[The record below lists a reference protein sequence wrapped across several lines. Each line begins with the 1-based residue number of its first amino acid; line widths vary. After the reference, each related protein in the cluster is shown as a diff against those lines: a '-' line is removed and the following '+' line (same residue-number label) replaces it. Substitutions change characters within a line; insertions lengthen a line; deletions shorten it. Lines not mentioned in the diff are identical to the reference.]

1 MALISL
7 LDSLAFSSMLLIPI
21 GFLAL
26 SLIFYVAL
34 VFSVYVFHKPTLW
47 AFLGIV
53 GSILLACI
61 TQWLR

>member
-7 LDSLAFSSMLLIPI
+7 LDSLALSSMLLIPI

-34 VFSVYVFHKPTLW
+34 VFSVYVFHKTALW

-61 TQWLR
+61 TVWLR